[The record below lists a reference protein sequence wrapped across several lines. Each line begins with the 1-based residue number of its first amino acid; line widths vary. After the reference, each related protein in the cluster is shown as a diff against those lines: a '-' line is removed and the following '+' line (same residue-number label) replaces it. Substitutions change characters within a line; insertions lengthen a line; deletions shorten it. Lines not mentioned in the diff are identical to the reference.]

1 MPDQYNLPPPSDTEK
16 IWTALGLSPQTFP
29 IYYPMGA
36 QPFLGG
42 NGQPS
47 GASGATARLT
57 RDLSNFPHMFMGL
70 RISNVYALGD
80 DPSADDVQ
88 QFRVMHEWLDGEQA
102 VTINL
107 AQQNITAERLIQT
120 QLCGRG
126 GEFWHPFPA
135 PFPMAGANNIS
146 VEITRLTSYPQ
157 LGGVSVT
164 PTCHVSILA
173 AVMRGGMKTAPPTR
187 VEQPY

>member
-80 DPSADDVQ
+80 DPSAEVCALAATG
-88 QFRVMHEWLDGEQA
+88 RARMHAVITG
-102 VTINL
+102 VTIRSFII
-107 AQQNITAERLIQT
+107 QSSSSFRLVT
-120 QLCGRG
+120 LRVARG
-126 GEFWHPFPA
+126 GDRRE
-135 PFPMAGANNIS
+135 S
-146 VEITRLTSYPQ
+146 
-157 LGGVSVT
+157 
-164 PTCHVSILA
+164 
-173 AVMRGGMKTAPPTR
+173 
-187 VEQPY
+187 